1 MPPSKGGTTQTPQH
15 PPTRAGATQST
26 TRPTSKWYPTKQQ
39 LGDTDALERSI
50 RVILDNHYALQD
62 EVAGLKATQ
71 AAGASGGS
79 PAPTSGGS
87 GGADSGPKYPPGSGP
102 KDTMLCGLNVAPV
115 DPGSL
120 ADGAKLQYD
129 KKAGVFKFV

>member
-1 MPPSKGGTTQTPQH
+1 MPQSKGGTTGTTATPQH
-15 PPTRAGATQST
+15 PPTRSGATQST
-26 TRPTSKWYPTKQQ
+26 ARPTGKWYPTKQQ
-39 LGDTDALERSI
+39 LGDTDSLERSI

-71 AAGASGGS
+71 AARAAGGATT
-79 PAPTSGGS
+79 PTSG
-87 GGADSGPKYPPGSGP
+87 DSGPKYPPGSGP